1 MTVQRIWPATDG
13 PNTSGSDGQAIN
25 VGTEFFVSTPAWVIA
40 LRWYR
45 GTTSVNA
52 DNLRL
57 YQVTSSS
64 TGTQLAEVLTPATAG
79 VGWQESSIT
88 PVLLTA
94 GVRYKT
100 VAHMPDHYTAT
111 GGYWTGGGPG
121 SAGITNGFL
130 TAPNTGNADGGGQGT
145 FKYGV
150 AAFPDGSFNGGN
162 YWVDV
167 VVTDVDPSGAVDVG
181 QSLELDSGQAVASV
195 HVVDVGQALELD
207 SAGVVLAGSAP
218 ETSLRVRV
226 SGTEPTRFARGT
238 EPSRQVSGR
247 EAGTP

>member
-1 MTVQRIWPATDG
+1 MTIQRIWPATNG

-25 VGTEFFVSTPAWVIA
+25 VGTEFFVNVTAWVTG

-64 TGTQLAEVLTPATAG
+64 TGTTLAEVVSPSAAG
-79 VGWQESSIT
+79 VGWQESVIT
-88 PVLLTA
+88 PVVLTA
-94 GVRYKT
+94 GVRYKA

-121 SAGITNGFL
+121 SGGIVNGFL
-130 TAPNTGNADGGGQGT
+130 TAPDTTNADGGGQGT
-145 FKYGV
+145 FSYGAV
-150 AAFPDGSFNGGN
+150 AFPGGSFNGGN

-167 VVTDVDPSGAVDVG
+167 IVTDVDPSGAVDVG
-181 QSLELDSGQAVASV
+181 QAVELDSSQVVEAVR
-195 HVVDVGQALELD
+195 VVDVGQASEVD
-207 SAGVVLAGSAP
+207 SADVVTAGSAA
-218 ETSLRVRV
+218 ETTLRARV
-226 SGTEPTRFARGT
+226 SGTEPPRTGQGN
-238 EPSRQVSGR
+238 ESVSQVSGR
-247 EAGTP
+247 EVGTP

>member
-1 MTVQRIWPATDG
+1 MTIQRIWPATDG

-25 VGTEFFVSTPAWVIA
+25 VGTEFFVSTTAWVTA

-57 YQVTSSS
+57 YRVTSSS
-64 TGTQLAEVLTPATAG
+64 TGTMLAEVASPSAAG

-88 PVLLTA
+88 PVQLTS
-94 GVRYKT
+94 GVRYKV

-121 SAGITNGFL
+121 GSGIVNGFL
-130 TAPNTGNADGGGQGT
+130 TAPDTGNADGGGQGT
-145 FKYGV
+145 FLYGV
-150 AAFPDGSFNGGN
+150 VAFPGGSFNGGN

-167 VVTDVDPSGAVDVG
+167 VVTDVDPSGAVNV
-181 QSLELDSGQAVASV
+181 ELAVETHSGQVITPV
-195 HVVDVGQALELD
+195 HVVDVGQALETD
-207 SAGVVLAGSAP
+207 SGDVVTAGSAP
-218 ETSLRVRV
+218 ETTLRVRA
-226 SGTEPTRFARGT
+226 SGLEPTRVARGT
-238 EPSRQVSGR
+238 EPITRVSGR
-247 EAGTP
+247 EEGTP